1 MSREKFA
8 NESTMPRENSR
19 VSLRYKNQFTEDVDG
34 AVIMKLSLSTED
46 VDGAVIM
53 KPSLSPPHT
62 ENLFCV
68 S

>member
-1 MSREKFA
+1 
-8 NESTMPRENSR
+8 MPRENSR